1 MSINV
6 NNLSKADL
14 VKLAMQKQSGK
25 ISTANQPSYMT
36 KNGSIFNAP
45 NLQNTAQTTKSEKT
59 STSDGIAKL
68 NNTQNSQE
76 SKLYNNLDNIKT
88 ADQGREAIAQLKQDM
103 EGMNPLQKLPMQAK
117 LNKLQE
123 KQKDLAKQEFE
134 DSQANLKSIAQGNR
148 AIDKDGT
155 STKGASSKSSGN
167 VSAED
172 GKAQA
177 EDAKQENAKLEKQT
191 AETEKD
197 AKEVQGY
204 QKDAKKT
211 QQNVKK
217 DEAKFNKEIAKE
229 SKTIQANQQ
238 EMAKESEKMATTRA
252 EIDSLQAEL
261 QSLTAD
267 NTGIGERSA
276 FSLKLAGEQS
286 PQQANGSFNS
296 NSASDDTN
304 SRVAEL
310 QAQIGEKAGTMEV
323 SGQKL
328 QKLQTST
335 NKSITV
341 MHNKVRLKSIY
352 YQTAQKTMEAE
363 QKTTDKIL
371 KVANKVDDISQ
382 TVSQVGKTLQYVG
395 KGMIIAGKA
404 MTCNPFTAAA
414 GAALITAGGFTQKTG
429 TVTELVGNYG
439 SAAANVT
446 KAACNAANG
455 NFAAAL
461 QCAGA
466 AIQSGAAAAKG
477 TESLKENMNAIN
489 DQVENAKN
497 ELAAGTAANQAAKE
511 MAQQAKEVGEDGKL
525 SEMGQAFK
533 DSGMTR
539 KQAAAGMKAEMLG
552 KINSG
557 EISGDQLLDQ
567 VRNKN
572 GATLSQATS
581 AAQGSF
587 GKVSSDFAKAEL
599 TGQQAL
605 RDAGKELSDK
615 NIKKATDTAYKNSLA
630 KSTGTGAGSKL
641 IKQGSSSYDKLAQVG
656 KGLTEIGAKASKGT
670 QQAGRSKSKSYSYPN
685 YTIDYNRLARGE
697 KLMNRRV

>member
-25 ISTANQPSYMT
+25 TSSANQPSYMT

-45 NLQNTAQTTKSEKT
+45 NLQNTAQTTKAEKT
-59 STSDGIAKL
+59 STSDGIEKL
-68 NNTQNSQE
+68 NNAKNSQE
-76 SKLYNNLDNIKT
+76 SKLYNNIDNIKT
-88 ADQGREAIAQLKQDM
+88 AEQGREAIAQLKQDM
-103 EGMNPLQKLPMQAK
+103 EGLNPLQKMPLRAK
-117 LNKLQE
+117 LNKLEE

-134 DSQANLKSIAQGNR
+134 DSQANLKSIAQGNG

-155 STKGASSKSSGN
+155 STKSTSSKDGGS
-167 VSAED
+167 VSAEE

-177 EDAKQENAKLEKQT
+177 EDAEQENAKLEKQT
-191 AETEKD
+191 AQTEKD
-197 AKEVQGY
+197 AKEVEGY

-238 EMAKESEKMATTRA
+238 EMAKESQTMSETRA

-261 QSLTAD
+261 QRLTAD
-267 NTGIGERSA
+267 NTGVGERSA

-296 NSASDDTN
+296 SSASSSDDTN

-363 QKTTDKIL
+363 QKTTDKIMN
-371 KVANKVDDISQ
+371 VANKIDDISQ

-404 MTCNPFTAAA
+404 MSSNPFTAAA
-414 GAALITAGGFTQKTG
+414 GAALITAGGFTQKAG
-429 TVTELVGNYG
+429 TVTEMVGNYG
-439 SAAANVT
+439 SMAANVT
-446 KAACNAANG
+446 KTACNVADG

-461 QCAGA
+461 QTAGA
-466 AIQSGAAAAKG
+466 AIQSGAAAQKTA
-477 TESLKENMNAIN
+477 TSLNEQMDAIN
-489 DQVENAKN
+489 EQVENAKN

-511 MAQQAKEVGEDGKL
+511 MAANGELDGT
-525 SEMGQAFK
+525 
-533 DSGMTR
+533 GMTK
-539 KQAAAGMKAEMLG
+539 KQAAAGMKEEMMG

-557 EISGDQLLDQ
+557 EVNGQELLDQ
-567 VRNKN
+567 VKNKDTLAQAK
-572 GATLSQATS
+572 ATAKGT
-581 AAQGSF
+581 F
-587 GKVSSDFAKAEL
+587 GTVESDFAKAEL

-615 NIKKATDTAYKNSLA
+615 NINKATKNAYQQTLTDKASLR
-630 KSTGTGAGSKL
+630 KGTGNV
-641 IKQGSSSYDKLAQVG
+641 IKQGTSSYDKLAQVG
-656 KGLTEIGAKASKGT
+656 KGLTEVGAKASKGT
-670 QQAGRSKSKSYSYPN
+670 QQAGRSTSKSYSYPSYN
-685 YTIDYNRLARGE
+685 INYNRLAKGE
-697 KLMNRRV
+697 ELMNRRMI